1 MLTLMLGFAV
11 AGSDD
16 KSWTVSKKALAITQI
31 MLIDCGV
38 VMLCCWQGNLPQLS
52 FGTVSHELT

>member
-16 KSWTVSKKALAITQI
+16 KSWTASKKALAITQI
-31 MLIDCGV
+31 VLIDCGV
-38 VMLCCWQGNLPQLS
+38 VMLCCW
-52 FGTVSHELT
+52 

>member
-16 KSWTVSKKALAITQI
+16 KSWTVGKKALAIAQI

-38 VMLCCWQGNLPQLS
+38 VMLCCW
-52 FGTVSHELT
+52 